1 MNVLSH
7 PSIKK
12 NKIKLVLYWLS
23 AVYYSIKQGEQMK
36 QLEQLTKLDNNIKV
50 YVPST
55 TDVDKKVDTS
65 KQIDNTLT
73 LLSSKFGG
81 STSTK
86 GTGTW
91 VSETSGLV
99 KEEVTIC
106 ESYCTGSAL
115 KNSLTEVIEYCE
127 DLKKELSQE
136 AISLEVNNKLY
147 FI

>member
-1 MNVLSH
+1 
-7 PSIKK
+7 
-12 NKIKLVLYWLS
+12 
-23 AVYYSIKQGEQMK
+23 MK
-36 QLEQLTKLDNNIKV
+36 ELESLTKLDNNIKI

-55 TDVDKKVDTS
+55 VDIDKNIDTS

-73 LLSSKFGG
+73 LLSTKFGG

-86 GTGTW
+86 GVGTW
-91 VSETSGLV
+91 VSETAGLV
-99 KEEVTIC
+99 KEDVTIC

-115 KNSLTEVIEYCE
+115 GKSLTEVISYCNE
-127 DLKKELSQE
+127 LKAELSQE

>member
-1 MNVLSH
+1 
-7 PSIKK
+7 
-12 NKIKLVLYWLS
+12 
-23 AVYYSIKQGEQMK
+23 MK
-36 QLEQLTKLDNNIKV
+36 QLKQLTKLDKNIKI

-55 TDVDKKVDTS
+55 TDVDKKIDTS
-65 KQIDNTLT
+65 KNVDETLT
-73 LLSSKFGG
+73 LLSNKFGG

-91 VSETSGLV
+91 VTEKSKLV

-115 KNSLTEVIEYCE
+115 KHSLTEVIEYCE
-127 DLKKELSQE
+127 DLKKELNQE
-136 AISLEVNNKLY
+136 AISLEVNSELY